1 MWVDV
6 PSRIPIS
13 GNVCQRTEPWSLH
26 ASTKLVSRVLTVGR
40 LVVFPGFEIL
50 AFPSNQF
57 GGQEP
62 GSNEQI
68 KETACSRFKAEFPIF
83 AKVQSTH
90 SFSMNKWMTPELS
103 MFLTNMKTFLDYM
116 QGSLCW
122 HTKLAWSYCVF
133 VYHVCFWKH

>member
-1 MWVDV
+1 
-6 PSRIPIS
+6 
-13 GNVCQRTEPWSLH
+13 
-26 ASTKLVSRVLTVGR
+26 VLTVGR

-83 AKVQSTH
+83 AKV
-90 SFSMNKWMTPELS
+90 
-103 MFLTNMKTFLDYM
+103 
-116 QGSLCW
+116 
-122 HTKLAWSYCVF
+122 
-133 VYHVCFWKH
+133 

>member
-1 MWVDV
+1 LPHCILLSSILDAGFLLSWLVWWVN
-6 PSRIPIS
+6 S
-13 GNVCQRTEPWSLH
+13 GLTRTNYKELGELYSKYKE
-26 ASTKLVSRVLTVGR
+26 S
-40 LVVFPGFEIL
+40 GFEIL

-90 SFSMNKWMTPELS
+90 SFSMNK
-103 MFLTNMKTFLDYM
+103 
-116 QGSLCW
+116 
-122 HTKLAWSYCVF
+122 
-133 VYHVCFWKH
+133 